1 MYNGD
6 PDALALL
13 DEIAGC
19 YTLLR
24 KRTRS
29 KSIADNEASE
39 TLVEILLSFV
49 SKPSKLFAR
58 MSEQVFE
65 TFSGRMTVGSLQ
77 LLLNVTS
84 APRGSY
90 DND

>member
-13 DEIAGC
+13 DEIEGC
-19 YTLLR
+19 YKLLR
-24 KRTRS
+24 KRNRS
-29 KSIADNEASE
+29 KSIDDNEASE

-65 TFSGRMTVGSLQ
+65 TFSGRMTAGSLQ